1 MGVGEGL
8 ACHAPG
14 VPPRVLVVDDD
25 DVIRQL
31 IEINLELEGF
41 EVYTAADGEE
51 ALSKVAELR
60 PAVVTLDLM
69 MPRIDGWEVA
79 SRLQSDP
86 SAAGVKVVLLSA
98 RAQASDLRRGR
109 SLGVDEYL
117 TKPFEPDELVAVVRR
132 LASDPRDEVV
142 DVVDDDDRVVGQAAR
157 REVYARRL
165 RHRVVAIMARRSTGE
180 VFVHRRPAGKQVFPS
195 RYDMFLGGAVGTGED
210 YETAARRE
218 LEEELGVGP
227 PAIRH
232 VLSFRHDGDQAPSW
246 MAVYEV
252 VWDGPVAPDPH
263 EVVWGEFLPV
273 AELDRLLATED
284 FCPDSLEAYRRLNG
298 SRG

>member
-1 MGVGEGL
+1 MGVGAGL

-41 EVYTAADGEE
+41 EVHTAADGEE

-69 MPRIDGWEVA
+69 MPRVDGWEVA

-86 SAAGVKVVLLSA
+86 SAAGTKVVLVSA

-109 SLGVDEYL
+109 SLGVHEYL

-142 DVVDDDDRVVGQAAR
+142 DVVDDEDRVVGQATR

-165 RHRVVAIMARRSTGE
+165 RHRVVAVMARRSTGE
-180 VFVHRRPAGKQVFPS
+180 VFVHRRPPDKQIFPS
-195 RYDMFLGGAVGTGED
+195 RYDMFLGGAVGAGED

-218 LEEELGVGP
+218 LAEELGIDAAVE
-227 PAIRH
+227 R
-232 VLSFRHDGDQAPSW
+232 VLSFRYDGDRAPSW

-252 VWDGPVAPDPH
+252 VWDGPVAPDPR
-263 EVVWGEFLPV
+263 EVVWGEFLP
-273 AELDRLLATED
+273 AGELDRLLATEE
-284 FCPDSLEAYRRLNG
+284 FCPDSLEAYRRL
-298 SRG
+298 RG